1 MLSHPSGFL
10 KSMREEYLEDS
21 LFLDWLE
28 ATGVFM
34 EEELSQTDVVD
45 HLVQE
50 QLVENQDDA
59 SEFVLSAWTVLKRR
73 LSWLGSYS
81 PIVFKDR
88 RMVRRLD
95 WQDVPAY
102 TYCLVVSLGAKY
114 DDWHASFGPDYTE
127 QGRLFE
133 SITKA
138 AMKAQFSGWRFLE
151 TGWSRD
157 NTSKLAAVIDDLI
170 SAIDEHKGNAGD
182 YLDLNAK
189 DAGVDLVW
197 HLQFADARGGA
208 PIYLAQCASG
218 KNWLEKVNE
227 PNIKEWT
234 KLVDFA
240 VPPSKAFSLPFS
252 LSERELRRQSNR
264 AGGLFVD
271 RYRLLAQEVSED
283 AWIPVPLQRE
293 LIDWLDPRIDWIISK

>member
-1 MLSHPSGFL
+1 MLSHPIGFL
-10 KSMREEYLEDS
+10 RSIRERNIEDS

-28 ATGVFM
+28 ATSMFL

-50 QLVENQDDA
+50 QIFEERDSA
-59 SEFVLSAWTVLKRR
+59 SEFVLAAWSALERR
-73 LSWLGSYS
+73 LSWLGSYI

-88 RMVRRLD
+88 WMVRQLD
-95 WQDVPAY
+95 WLSVPAY
-102 TYCLVVSLGAKY
+102 SYCLVVSLGSRY
-114 DDWHASFGPDYTE
+114 EDWHTTFGPNYVE

-133 SITKA
+133 SITRA
-138 AMKAQFSGWRFLE
+138 AMEARFRGWRFLQ

-170 SAIDEHKGNAGD
+170 SAIDERKGNPD
-182 YLDLNAK
+182 EYLDQDAK

-197 HLQFADARGGA
+197 HLRFADARGGA

-218 KNWLEKVNE
+218 KNWVEKVNE

-234 KLVDFA
+234 KIVDFA

-264 AGGLFVD
+264 AGGLMVD
-271 RYRLLAQEVSED
+271 RYRLLAQDGSEST
-283 AWIPVPLQRE
+283 WIPCSLRRE
-293 LIDWLDPRIDWIISK
+293 LIDWLDQRISWIISK